1 MAAVGCLHR
10 IALSRSASDRRPVAQ
25 PLIRKVSWAVCPAT
39 GLTGQTVAGMRCAS
53 DGGQRGVGGWRRQH
67 DGRLLRD
74 CRACAAGP
82 AGAVPGSCR
91 RHRLRPAC
99 SCSRW
104 RRGYWLH
111 RCPRCC
117 SPATGRC
124 RRRDCSSSCQYWPVA
139 SALAVRCRRSVAGRC
154 WTGRPHRCRGRRNRS
169 RSCHPLPSRSRR

>member
-82 AGAVPGSCR
+82 AGDEQYPDRVADIACGQRVAAPGGAGDIGCIGARAVAVLPLVDVGGGTV
-91 RHRLRPAC
+91 RPAA
-99 SCSRW
+99 S
-104 RRGYWLH
+104 
-111 RCPRCC
+111 
-117 SPATGRC
+117 TG
-124 RRRDCSSSCQYWPVA
+124 
-139 SALAVRCRRSVAGRC
+139 L
-154 WTGRPHRCRGRRNRS
+154 
-169 RSCHPLPSRSRR
+169 